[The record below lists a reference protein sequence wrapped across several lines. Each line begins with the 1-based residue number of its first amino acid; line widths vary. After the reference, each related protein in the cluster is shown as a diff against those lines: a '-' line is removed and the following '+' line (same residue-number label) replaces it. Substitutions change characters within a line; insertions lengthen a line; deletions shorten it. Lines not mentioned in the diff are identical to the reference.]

1 MKHKDVRKKRFS
13 RVAVFFIICV
23 VSLLLT
29 GWGLSINSTKANNLR
44 VTNKTVAFQVEHA
57 EIIGDRLNLS
67 LRNVSEKTING
78 YALAFNRTLIQT
90 DFTLG
95 TFTIAPGQIEERS
108 FPSNPDELSPEF
120 EVQAVVFTDRSFNG
134 SVAAANS
141 ILDRRDGMRHQL
153 QAVQKL
159 LDKALETSDNQFPA
173 TVGQLASQ
181 LASLPEEG
189 GPGARGRALRFG
201 LRDAKAD
208 VKKMLRSVIEEPD
221 HSRNLDL
228 RQRLA
233 ELRSQVIERL
243 NRL

>member
-1 MKHKDVRKKRFS
+1 MKHKDLNKKRFS
-13 RVAVFFIICV
+13 RAAVFFIICV

-29 GWGLSINSTKANNLR
+29 GWGLSPNSTKANNLR
-44 VTNKTVAFQVEHA
+44 VTNQTTAFHVENA

-78 YALAFNRTLIQT
+78 FRLTFNRTLLQT
-90 DFTLG
+90 DFSLG
-95 TFTIAPGQIEERS
+95 RFSIAPGQIEERS
-108 FPSNPDELSPEF
+108 YPCDPDELSQELEI
-120 EVQAVVFTDRSFNG
+120 EVVVFTDRSFDG
-134 SVAAANS
+134 SITAANA
-141 ILDRRDGMRHQL
+141 ILDRRDGMRTQL

-159 LDKALETSDNQFPA
+159 LDSALETSDDQFPA

-189 GPGARGRALRFG
+189 GPGAKGRALRFG

-208 VKKMLRSVIEEPD
+208 VKNMLRSVIEEPD
-221 HSRNLDL
+221 HRNLDL

-233 ELRSQVIERL
+233 DLRSEVIERL